1 MPFPRSNL
9 DVYLVFI
16 DDSLPR
22 ESLYILLNLWHSRGW
37 ISMDG
42 TKGLGHGDFGFGSF
56 HKVQVVESNKSRLF
70 ANHQGG
76 YKVCCPINDKIV
88 TVDFISGVARW
99 RAGEKAPE
107 HIYVTCSA
115 CSEQHSLVEFVGK
128 PSFAFG
134 RCAFHF
140 SNVDSGIMN
149 SVVVQEIERNVG
161 QFSLVLKRVG

>member
-9 DVYLVFI
+9 DAYLVFV
-16 DDSLPR
+16 DDSVSR
-22 ESLYILLNLWHSRGW
+22 ESLFAQFELWYSSGF

-42 TKGLGHGDFGFGSF
+42 TKGLQHACFGFGSF
-56 HKVQVVESNKSRLF
+56 HKVQVIELNRSRLF

-76 YKVCCPINDKIV
+76 YRVCCPINDKIV
-88 TVDFISGVARW
+88 TVDFISGVSRW

-107 HIYVTCSA
+107 HTYVTCSA
-115 CSEQHSLVEFVGK
+115 CSEQHSLVDFVGK

-140 SNVDSGIMN
+140 SNVDSSTLN
-149 SVVVQEIERNVG
+149 SAVVQEIERNVG

>member
-9 DVYLVFI
+9 DAYLVFV

-22 ESLYILLNLWHSRGW
+22 QSLFAQFDLWHSNGL
-37 ISMDG
+37 ISIDG
-42 TKGLGHGDFGFGSF
+42 TKGVSYECFGFGSF
-56 HKVQVVESNKSRLF
+56 HKVEVVESNKSRLF

-76 YKVCCPINDKIV
+76 YKVCCPNNDKIV
-88 TVDFISGVARW
+88 TVDFISGVVRW
-99 RAGEKAPE
+99 RAGETAPE
-107 HIYVTCSA
+107 HIYVTCSS

-140 SNVDSGIMN
+140 SNVDSVTIS
-149 SVVVQEIERNVG
+149 SVVSQEIERNVG
-161 QFSLVLKRVG
+161 PFSLVLKRVG